1 MMKQIDRPLP
11 ESYWVVPG
19 QFLAGE
25 YPGQHEE
32 ELTRKRIDALIEA
45 GFDLFVDLTKPNETW
60 PYLNILLDEA
70 KIYEVEAIHLRFP
83 ICDFGLPTTQQMNA
97 ILDSLEESL
106 ENERKIYLHCWGGIG
121 RTGTTVGCYL
131 VRQGKTGE
139 EALDQLSTWWR
150 GVPKSRYHLHSPE
163 TLEQMEFIRS
173 WARHDNKSRLSG
185 S

>member
-19 QFLAGE
+19 RLLAGE
-25 YPGQHEE
+25 YPGEFNEE
-32 ELTRKRIDALIEA
+32 VTRKRIGALIEA
-45 GFDLFVDLTKPNETW
+45 GFDRFIDLTKPNETW

-70 KIYEVEAIHLRFP
+70 KIYEVEPVHLRFP
-83 ICDFGLPTTQQMNA
+83 IGDFGLPTPPQMNSILNA
-97 ILDSLEESL
+97 IDQNLQAGH
-106 ENERKIYLHCWGGIG
+106 KIYLHCWGGIG

-131 VRQGKTGE
+131 VRQGKTAE

-163 TLEQMEFIRS
+163 TLEQMEFIRT
-173 WARHDNKSRLSG
+173 WARNDDKSR
-185 S
+185 